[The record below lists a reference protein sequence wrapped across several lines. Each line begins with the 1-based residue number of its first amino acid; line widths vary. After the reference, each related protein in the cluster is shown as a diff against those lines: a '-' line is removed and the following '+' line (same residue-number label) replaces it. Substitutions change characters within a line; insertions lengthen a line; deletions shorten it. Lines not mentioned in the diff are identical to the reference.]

1 MWAVDITHS
10 KGAYRTWWELI
21 LIITALITW
30 LIFWIMAILPTIA
43 IAEIGIRGEAALF
56 FLAPLSTNYL
66 GIVSSTFML
75 WFINLIIPSLIGCLF
90 VYKMKLYKD
99 E

>member
-1 MWAVDITHS
+1 MGFVVHV
-10 KGAYRTWWELI
+10 YRYLQYVVSCLLLFTV
-21 LIITALITW
+21 W